1 MTIWTKDEDFG
12 IYQTVPVKVPAPEE
26 CANNLEILKKL
37 KEGIRHDQ

>member
-12 IYQTVPVKVPAPEE
+12 IYQTVPLRKPTPEE
-26 CANNLEILKKL
+26 HAKNMEILRKL